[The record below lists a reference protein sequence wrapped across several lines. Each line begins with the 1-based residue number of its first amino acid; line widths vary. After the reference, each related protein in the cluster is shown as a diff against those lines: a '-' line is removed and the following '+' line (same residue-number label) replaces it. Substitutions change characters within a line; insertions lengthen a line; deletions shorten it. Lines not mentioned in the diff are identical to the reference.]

1 MCRGTC
7 PVCGSYSCHCS
18 DYRLREYQRDHEFD
32 RPSGSVLSRWAQDD
46 RSERV
51 ECELR
56 DRRRHEMEAE
66 EQRAADERKAAQQR
80 QEARERGEAE
90 YYAQQ
95 QEAEYAAY
103 LESVEANRIEEER
116 QVAEQPFDAPLV

>member
-7 PVCGSYSCHCS
+7 PVCGSYSCRCS
-18 DYRLREYQRDHEFD
+18 DYRLREYQRDHQFD
-32 RPSGSVLSRWAQDD
+32 HSSNVLSRWAQDD

-56 DRRRHEMEAE
+56 DRRRREAEAE
-66 EQRAADERKAAQQR
+66 EQRAADERRAAQAR
-80 QEARERGEAE
+80 QEARERAEAE

-103 LESVEANRIEEER
+103 LETVEAQRIEDENKTKPDSQEGR
-116 QVAEQPFDAPLV
+116 KT